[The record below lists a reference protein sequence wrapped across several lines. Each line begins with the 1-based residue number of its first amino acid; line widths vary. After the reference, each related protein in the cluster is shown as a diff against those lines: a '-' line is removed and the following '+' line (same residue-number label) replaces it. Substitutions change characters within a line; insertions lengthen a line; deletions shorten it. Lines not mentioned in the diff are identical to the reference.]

1 MKILLTSDL
10 NPSSVNG
17 VIISALNLK
26 KELENQGNDVKLLT
40 LSSTRE
46 SYIEGNIYY
55 IGSFPFNVYPDIRA
69 SLSSH
74 NKLINEIIEWH
85 PDIIHSQCEFSTY
98 IFAKRIAKNCNC
110 PIVHTYHTMYEH
122 YVRYVLPLGDWS
134 KIVSPL
140 LRWRLKK
147 SAAIIAPTEKVHES
161 LLHGKF
167 KNRISVIPTGID
179 LSKYSIKLNDSRK
192 AELLKELNIPENAR
206 IFGSVGRLAEEK
218 NYSEVLAALKSIL
231 NTRDDVYLVLTGD
244 GAYRKELEKEVH
256 DLGLDEHVRFPGMIS
271 PDKIYEY
278 YQILEFFVSAS
289 VSETQGLTY
298 IEALANDLP
307 VIARRDGA
315 IDGVIF
321 DDVNGYQYDTLDD
334 LIKYIELLFNN
345 PDKYVALVKGAKDTV
360 YEFGTE
366 IFGNR
371 VYKLYEEVL
380 K

>member
-98 IFAKRIAKNCNC
+98 IFAKRISKICNC

-147 SAAIIAPTEKVHES
+147 SAAIIAPTEKVHEN

-167 KNRISVIPTGID
+167 KNKISVIPTGID

-244 GAYRKELEKEVH
+244 GAYRNELEKEVH